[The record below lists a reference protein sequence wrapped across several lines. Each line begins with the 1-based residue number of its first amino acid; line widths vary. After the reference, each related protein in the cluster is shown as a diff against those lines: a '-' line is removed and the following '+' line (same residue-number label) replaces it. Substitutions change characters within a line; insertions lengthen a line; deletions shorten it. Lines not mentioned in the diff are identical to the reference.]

1 MSNIRVTYSGLIS
14 LLVGIVSTI
23 TGLIFTLIVTRKLET
38 EEFAIWSLIGSLIVY
53 VMILDPI
60 SSFWATRQIARGE
73 KVVGTAIGSSV
84 IFAIIATG
92 IYQVIIYYITITTDA
107 DYNILLL
114 SSLMIPL
121 LYLRKEVKAVLNG
134 FKPEGTSYGLLIFEV
149 TKIPLGLIFVYWWDL
164 TDYLKQTQYGHLSA
178 KLHRQGDCKTF
189 RYKFLRFYF
198 YKEPMGG
205 GVGQV
210 EEPEEKD
217 WQYPH
222 PNSAQSVILKSVC
235 NYVN

>member
-1 MSNIRVTYSGLIS
+1 MRKLVTIIVILIN
-14 LLVGIVSTI
+14 
-23 TGLIFTLIVTRKLET
+23 LIFTLNSYAKWT
-38 EEFAIWSLIGSLIVY
+38 
-53 VMILDPI
+53 
-60 SSFWATRQIARGE
+60 
-73 KVVGTAIGSSV
+73 KVVEV
-84 IFAIIATG
+84 ENG
-92 IYQVIIYYITITTDA
+92 ISFYVD
-107 DYNILLL
+107 
-114 SSLMIPL
+114 
-121 LYLRKEVKAVLNG
+121 
-134 FKPEGTSYGLLIFEV
+134 FERMKNV
-149 TKIPLGLIFVYWWDL
+149 DGFVYWWDL

-178 KLHRQGDCKTF
+178 KLHRQADCKAF

>member
-1 MSNIRVTYSGLIS
+1 MKT
-14 LLVGIVSTI
+14 LLTI
-23 TGLIFTLIVTRKLET
+23 LTVFFTVMFSPPSYAEWTKVDENVNG
-38 EEFAIWSLIGSLIVY
+38 ASHY
-53 VMILDPI
+53 VD
-60 SSFWATRQIARGE
+60 
-73 KVVGTAIGSSV
+73 
-84 IFAIIATG
+84 
-92 IYQVIIYYITITTDA
+92 
-107 DYNILLL
+107 
-114 SSLMIPL
+114 
-121 LYLRKEVKAVLNG
+121 
-134 FKPEGTSYGLLIFEV
+134 FERIKNV
-149 TKIPLGLIFVYWWDL
+149 DGFVYWWDL

-178 KLHRQGDCKTF
+178 KLHRQGDCKAF

-210 EEPEEKD
+210 EEPEEED